1 MKNRVC
7 YDFDDIIS
15 CTKINFSNIL
25 LAKKYENISVYDIL
39 RKTQKGL
46 KSWHNS
52 VHKMDR
58 FIKVLDEKIKH
69 LVLFDYGLLEKVCD
83 KIKYLIS

>member
-46 KSWHNS
+46 KSLHNS

>member
-7 YDFDDIIS
+7 YDFDDIIN

-46 KSWHNS
+46 KSLHNS
-52 VHKMDR
+52 VHKIDR

>member
-7 YDFDDIIS
+7 YDFDDIIN

-25 LAKKYENISVYDIL
+25 LAKNYENISVYDIL

-46 KSWHNS
+46 KSLHNS

>member
-7 YDFDDIIS
+7 YDFDDIIN

-25 LAKKYENISVYDIL
+25 LAKKYENISVCDIL

-46 KSWHNS
+46 KSLHNS

>member
-1 MKNRVC
+1 MKNRAC
-7 YDFDDIIS
+7 YDFDDTIN

-25 LAKKYENISVYDIL
+25 LAKKYKNISVYDIL
-39 RKTQKGL
+39 CKTQKGL
-46 KSWHNS
+46 KSLHNS
-52 VHKMDR
+52 VHKMDG
-58 FIKVLDEKIKH
+58 FIMVLDEKIKH